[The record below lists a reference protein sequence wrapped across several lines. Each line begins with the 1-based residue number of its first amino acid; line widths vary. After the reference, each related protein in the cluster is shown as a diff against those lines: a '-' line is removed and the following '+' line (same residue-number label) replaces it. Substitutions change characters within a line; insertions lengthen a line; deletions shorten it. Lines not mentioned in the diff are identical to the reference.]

1 MAGQKRSDIMTEEN
15 TINEELLEII
25 KALASKVEDLEKTI
39 YAKDSILMKAG
50 FVVTNSPT
58 PAMDNS
64 IGSPTGMPKDIS
76 TMDWSEIHKM
86 VEKAGGN

>member
-64 IGSPTGMPKDIS
+64 IGSPMGMPKDIS

>member
-1 MAGQKRSDIMTEEN
+1 MTEEN

>member
-1 MAGQKRSDIMTEEN
+1 MTEEK
-15 TINEELLEII
+15 TINEELLQII
-25 KALASKVEDLEKTI
+25 KALTSKVEALEKTI

-50 FVVTNSPT
+50 FVVTDSPT

-64 IGSPTGMPKDIS
+64 IGTPTGMPNDIS

-86 VEKAGGN
+86 VENVEG

>member
-1 MAGQKRSDIMTEEN
+1 MTEEK
-15 TINEELLEII
+15 TIYEELLQII
-25 KALASKVEDLEKTI
+25 KALTSKVEALEKTI

-50 FVVTNSPT
+50 FVVTDSPT

-64 IGSPTGMPKDIS
+64 IGTPTGMPKDIS

-86 VEKAGGN
+86 VENVEG

>member
-1 MAGQKRSDIMTEEN
+1 MTEEK
-15 TINEELLEII
+15 TINEELLQII
-25 KALASKVEDLEKTI
+25 KALTSKVEALEKTI

-50 FVVTNSPT
+50 FVVTDSPT

-64 IGSPTGMPKDIS
+64 IGTPTGIAKDIS

-86 VEKAGGN
+86 VENVEG